1 MISRVNFAR
10 PRSRSGFTLIE
21 TMVVV
26 VVAGLIM
33 AMTLPR
39 FSAMFDRVSVRSAKQ
54 QMTAYLAAARAAAI
68 RQSQT
73 SQFHVASDAIWTNVN
88 QPGGTNINVTKKVYL
103 KTARGVTV
111 TLSGSSATDSIMYDS
126 RGMGNTGASKTYV
139 LTRNNYKDSVCVSRL
154 GLIAR
159 NCGQ

>member
-1 MISRVNFAR
+1 MNSSVIFAR
-10 PRSRSGFTLIE
+10 LRRRSGFTLIE
-21 TMVVV
+21 TMIVIVI
-26 VVAGLIM
+26 AGILM
-33 AMTLPR
+33 AVTMPK

-103 KTARGVTV
+103 KTSRGVSV
-111 TLSGSSATDSIMYDS
+111 TLLGSSANDSIVYDS
-126 RGMGNTGASKTYV
+126 RGMGNTGASKVYV
-139 LTRNNYKDSVCVSRL
+139 LTRNNYKDSVCVSLL

>member
-1 MISRVNFAR
+1 MISSVNFAR

-21 TMVVV
+21 VMVVV

-33 AMTLPR
+33 AMTLPK
-39 FSAMFDRVSVRSAKQ
+39 FSATFDRVSVRSAKQ

-73 SQFHVASDAIWTNVN
+73 SQFHVANNSIWTNVN
-88 QPGGTNINVTKKVYL
+88 QLGGTNINVTKTMSL
-103 KTARGVTV
+103 KTMRGVTV
-111 TLSGSSATDSIMYDS
+111 TLSGSTANDSITYDS
-126 RGMGNTGASKTYV
+126 RGMSNTGSSKTYV
-139 LTRNNYKDSVCVSRL
+139 LTRNNYKDSVCVSLL